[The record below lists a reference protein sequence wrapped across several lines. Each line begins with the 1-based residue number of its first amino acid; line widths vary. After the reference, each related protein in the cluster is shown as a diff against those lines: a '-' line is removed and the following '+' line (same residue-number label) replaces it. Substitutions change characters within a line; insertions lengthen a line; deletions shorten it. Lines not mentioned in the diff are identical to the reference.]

1 MEFATLIEKMAI
13 FVAMMVVGYICSRKG
28 VTDKAYTRTTSNLV
42 INVFMFATILK
53 SALSAESEL
62 RLSELAVSFLVLSLT
77 MVFCFVVGHTATK
90 LFRIDKD
97 HAVLFELLIA
107 VSNTMFIG
115 VPVAQEILGSMS
127 VFYIS
132 LSNIPFNVLLYS
144 YGMWLL
150 KGGGGVKL
158 NPRDLLSPPLI
169 ASVLALLI
177 FLVKPPVPGVLRE
190 LIDAM
195 SGATMPLSM
204 FVIGTA
210 LGSVSLADAFR
221 NKKLYLSS
229 LIRLIVVPLLVALLT
244 GFFPLDPVLRMTC
257 IIIAAC
263 PSAVLVSV
271 LSIQFDKD
279 YIFASEGVL
288 QSTALSMLTIPLL
301 VFLLA

>member
-1 MEFATLIEKMAI
+1 MEFVTLIEKMAI
-13 FVAMMVVGYICSRKG
+13 FVVMMVVGYICSRRG

-53 SALSAESEL
+53 SALSTESEL
-62 RLSELAVSFLVLSLT
+62 RLADLAVSFLVLSLT
-77 MVFCFVVGHTATK
+77 IVFCFVVGRAATK
-90 LFRIDKD
+90 LFRIDRD

-150 KGGGGVKL
+150 KGGGSVKF
-158 NPRDLLSPPLI
+158 NPRDLLSSPLI

-177 FLVKPPVPGVLRE
+177 FLVKPPIPGVLRE

-229 LIRLIVVPLLVALLT
+229 FTRLIVAPLLVALLT
-244 GFFPLDPVLRMTC
+244 RLFPLDPVLRMTC

-288 QSTALSMLTIPLL
+288 QSTALSMLTIPLI
-301 VFLLA
+301 VSLLA